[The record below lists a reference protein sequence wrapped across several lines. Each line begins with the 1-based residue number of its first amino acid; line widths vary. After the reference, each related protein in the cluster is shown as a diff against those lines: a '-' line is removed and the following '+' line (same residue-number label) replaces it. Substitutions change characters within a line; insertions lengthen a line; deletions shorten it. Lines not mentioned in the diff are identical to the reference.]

1 MNTEVQNCALT
12 TGNVEMNEMQD
23 YKSEFEVNDL
33 KREDE
38 NKKFPLKRK
47 NTEKEKEKIID
58 YVEHQYQIC

>member
-1 MNTEVQNCALT
+1 
-12 TGNVEMNEMQD
+12 MQD